1 MAERKAR
8 ADALRNR
15 EAVLTAADEL
25 FARSASPRSV
35 SMDDIAAAA
44 GVGKGTLFRRFG
56 DRTGLIR
63 EVFEARIEPLRHA
76 VEEGPAP
83 LGPSAAPCDRVPA
96 LLDALLRFK
105 LDHRHLSLALEEAGS
120 GSPYEGASY
129 AWWHN
134 VLRETLQ
141 RLPHP
146 PEGAKAAEGAENAGR
161 AGAAE
166 ADAESGSTEKDAD
179 GCTSPDP
186 RAGATDRAGAPD
198 RAEVLDR
205 AEDCDF
211 TAHALLAATRAD
223 LVEYLADQEGM
234 TPHRIRA
241 QLATYV
247 SRVLSED
254 QAT

>member
-63 EVFEARIEPLRHA
+63 AVFEARIEPLRHA

-83 LGPSAAPCDRVPA
+83 LGPSAAPRERVPA

-105 LDHRHLSLALEEAGS
+105 LEHRHLSLALEEAGS

-129 AWWHN
+129 AWWHG
-134 VLRETLQ
+134 VLRETLE
-141 RLPHP
+141 RLPDAAAGAGG
-146 PEGAKAAEGAENAGR
+146 EGAAAC
-161 AGAAE
+161 
-166 ADAESGSTEKDAD
+166 DAD
-179 GCTSPDP
+179 GSTA
-186 RAGATDRAGAPD
+186 AGPAG
-198 RAEVLDR
+198 
-205 AEDCDF
+205 DCDF

-223 LVEYLADQEGM
+223 LVEHLAGQDGM
-234 TPHRIRA
+234 TPGRMRA
-241 QLATYV
+241 RLAAYAG
-247 SRVLSED
+247 RVL
-254 QAT
+254 AGGRAA

>member
-63 EVFEARIEPLRHA
+63 AVFEARIEPLRHA

-83 LGPSAAPCDRVPA
+83 LGPSAAPRDRVPA

-129 AWWHN
+129 AWWHG
-134 VLRETLQ
+134 VLQETLE
-141 RLPHP
+141 RLPDVAD
-146 PEGAKAAEGAENAGR
+146 GA
-161 AGAAE
+161 
-166 ADAESGSTEKDAD
+166 ADAEGGGESGGAEK
-179 GCTSPDP
+179 G
-186 RAGATDRAGAPD
+186 AGGGAVAG
-198 RAEVLDR
+198 R

-211 TAHALLAATRAD
+211 MAHALLAATRAD
-223 LVEYLADQEGM
+223 LVEYLAGQGGL
-234 TPHRIRA
+234 TPARMRA
-241 QLATYV
+241 RLAAYV
-247 SRVLSED
+247 GRVLGGG
-254 QAT
+254 ALGGGRAA

>member
-63 EVFEARIEPLRHA
+63 AVFEARIEPLRHA

-83 LGPSAAPCDRVPA
+83 LGPSAAPRDRVPA

-129 AWWHN
+129 AWWHG
-134 VLRETLQ
+134 VLRETLE
-141 RLPHP
+141 RLPDVVD
-146 PEGAKAAEGAENAGR
+146 GA
-161 AGAAE
+161 
-166 ADAESGSTEKDAD
+166 ADAEGGGEGGGESDGAEK
-179 GCTSPDP
+179 G
-186 RAGATDRAGAPD
+186 AGGGAVAG
-198 RAEVLDR
+198 R

-211 TAHALLAATRAD
+211 MAHALLAATRAD
-223 LVEYLADQEGM
+223 LVEYLAGQGGL
-234 TPHRIRA
+234 TPARMRA
-241 QLATYV
+241 RLAAYV
-247 SRVLSED
+247 SRVLGGG
-254 QAT
+254 ALGGGRAA

>member
-25 FARSASPRSV
+25 FARSASPRGV

-83 LGPSAAPCDRVPA
+83 LGPSAAPRDRVPA

-146 PEGAKAAEGAENAGR
+146 SEGTKGAEGTEGMEGAKAAEGAGDAGR
-161 AGAAE
+161 AGVAE

-186 RAGATDRAGAPD
+186 RAGATDRA
-198 RAEVLDR
+198 
-205 AEDCDF
+205 EDHDF

-223 LVEYLADQEGM
+223 LVEYLAAQEGM

-247 SRVLSED
+247 SRVLGED

>member
-83 LGPSAAPCDRVPA
+83 LGPSAAPRDRVPA

-146 PEGAKAAEGAENAGR
+146 PEVAEAAGR

-166 ADAESGSTEKDAD
+166 ADEESGSVETDAD
-179 GCTSPDP
+179 GCTTPDP
-186 RAGATDRAGAPD
+186 RAG
-198 RAEVLDR
+198 VLDR

-234 TPHRIRA
+234 TPHRIRT

-247 SRVLSED
+247 SRVLSEE